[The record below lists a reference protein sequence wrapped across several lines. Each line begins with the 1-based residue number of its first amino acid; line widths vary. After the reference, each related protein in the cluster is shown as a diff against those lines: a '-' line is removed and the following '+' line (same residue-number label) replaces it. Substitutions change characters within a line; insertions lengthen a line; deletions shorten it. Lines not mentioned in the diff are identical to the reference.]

1 MNIIE
6 AVKLA
11 YEGKKIRRKSWF
23 FIDEESCVYV
33 YGNRGLKDEI
43 INLVQ
48 HIEGSK
54 GKEVAIFFDT
64 DVLAEDWEV
73 LEGYDEEN

>member
-33 YGNRGLKDEI
+33 YGHRGFKGDI

-54 GKEVAIFFDT
+54 EQKLATFMAE

-73 LEGYDEEN
+73 LEGYDGEN

>member
-23 FIDEESCVYV
+23 FIDEASCVYV
-33 YGNRGLKDEI
+33 YGHRGLKGEV
-43 INLVQ
+43 INLIQ

-54 GKEVAIFFDT
+54 KQKLATFMAE

-73 LEGYDEEN
+73 LEGYNGEN